1 MLLMAYKTRHLESLV
16 STVNEYGKI
25 YINQQPYIE
34 TLMAELG
41 KLNTLTI
48 LKKLDFGIYL
58 DGGDGEEILL
68 PRRYVPEGC
77 AVGDTL
83 EVFVYLDSEDL
94 VIATTETPKARVGEC
109 AYLNVIEVNRIG
121 AFLDWGLPK
130 DLLVPFGEQQV
141 PMQVGQSYVVY
152 PYIDPASER
161 IAASSKLD
169 KFLAETSPYYK
180 EQQQVELLICGRTD
194 LGYKAVVDGATIGLI
209 FSSDVFKPIRIG
221 QTMKGYIK
229 HIREDK
235 KLDLCL
241 QLVTREALDNLSEKI
256 LSFLKAEG
264 GRTTM
269 TEKSPANVISKQF
282 GVSKSSYK
290 KALGKLYKKRLILIE
305 KTHIE
310 LVK

>member
-1 MLLMAYKTRHLESLV
+1 
-16 STVNEYGKI
+16 
-25 YINQQPYIE
+25 
-34 TLMAELG
+34 MAELG
-41 KLNTLTI
+41 KLNTLTV
-48 LKKLDFGIYL
+48 LKKLDFGLYL

-83 EVFVYLDSEDL
+83 EVFVYLDSEDML
-94 VIATTETPKARVGEC
+94 IATTETPKAQVGEC
-109 AYLNVIEVNRIG
+109 VYLKVVEVNRIG

-130 DLLVPFGEQQV
+130 DLLVPFGEQQK
-141 PMQVGQSYVVY
+141 PMQVGQSYVVFL
-152 PYIDPASER
+152 YIDPASQR

-180 EQQQVELLICGRTD
+180 EKQAVELLIFGRTD

-209 FSSDVFKPIRIG
+209 FNSDVFKPIRIG
-221 QTMKGYIK
+221 QTLKGYIK
-229 HIREDK
+229 HIRDDK

-241 QLVTREALDNLSEKI
+241 QLVTREALDELSEKI
-256 LSFLKAEG
+256 LAFIKAEG
-264 GRTTM
+264 GRTTL
-269 TEKSPANVISKQF
+269 TEKSPADMIAKQF

-305 KTHIE
+305 KTHLE